1 MKYSTDGYHT
11 LRIRDTTIS
20 DEGVYMVHAAN
31 TGGTATS
38 VAQLYIDTVKS
49 IDTSSHISSQTL
61 NLLQRRWVVFAGIS
75 FWSRLTMLKCN
86 WESNSKSIKLFML
99 TTK

>member
-11 LRIRDTTIS
+11 LRIKDTNVS

-31 TGGTATS
+31 AAGTATS
-38 VAQLYIDTVKS
+38 IAQLYIDTVKN

-61 NLLQRRWVVFAGIS
+61 HLLQRRSV
-75 FWSRLTMLKCN
+75 R
-86 WESNSKSIKLFML
+86 
-99 TTK
+99 